1 MLLSRFIVRIRRKA
15 EWKDLENIQFG
26 WKWCKSKG
34 ADKESMVIKKK
45 LEPLQGNYVFRL
57 KGIS

>member
-1 MLLSRFIVRIRRKA
+1 VRIRRKA

-26 WKWCKSKG
+26 WKWCKFKA